1 MDCKVTA
8 FRTNSLHN
16 AGFLIVKFTRN
27 LHFVKTEAVST
38 FISLT
43 FRTKILQFC
52 YKSSEARKKIPSSFL
67 KGEGHLPGQDLYLWM
82 QRETKN
88 QVGFLCT
95 GVGNHLSEDGN

>member
-43 FRTKILQFC
+43 FRTKMLQFC
-52 YKSSEARKKIPSSFL
+52 YKSSEARKKNPLFL
-67 KGEGHLPGQDLYLWM
+67 YKRRGALAWS
-82 QRETKN
+82 
-88 QVGFLCT
+88 GF
-95 GVGNHLSEDGN
+95 VFMDAA